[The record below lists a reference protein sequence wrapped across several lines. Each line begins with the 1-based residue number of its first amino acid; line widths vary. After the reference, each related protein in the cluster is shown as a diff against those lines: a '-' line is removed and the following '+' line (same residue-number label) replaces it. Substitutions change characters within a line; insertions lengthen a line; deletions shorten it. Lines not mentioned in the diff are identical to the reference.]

1 MPSHDCSSN
10 TEQVKLCGHID
21 SQQLQLQDL
30 QKFYFAFSANIYG
43 IFIISRHIFAEF
55 ILFVS
60 RGVWRCKY
68 DNLGSSLTL
77 PFLLSLFQIIKG
89 GIGVVGFMAALSPG
103 LTPASTGS
111 GWCVNAMRG
120 DLVWEVRALKSNFP
134 GFLSEPGED
143 SPGKKKW
150 DQQKKWGEEGGEERG
165 GFNQQNVAYLIGY
178 TKKKDLY

>member
-1 MPSHDCSSN
+1 MPSHDGSSN

-21 SQQLQLQDL
+21 SQQLQLQDFKVL
-30 QKFYFAFSANIYG
+30 FAFSASTFG

-150 DQQKKWGEEGGEERG
+150 DQQKKWGGRGRRRERW
-165 GFNQQNVAYLIGY
+165 F
-178 TKKKDLY
+178 